1 MKNVTWDLANVREY
15 ALFVLP
21 VLSFVNQRVHPVG
34 SEVQLHSI
42 VLQGK
47 SESRYERVGYF
58 WTVDAEIIKTLSN
71 INSQGSESKKV
82 VLV

>member
-1 MKNVTWDLANVREY
+1 MTWDLANVREY

-21 VLSFVNQRVHPVG
+21 VLSFVNQRVHPMG
-34 SEVQLHSI
+34 SEVQLHGI

-47 SESRYERVGYF
+47 SESRYETVGYF
-58 WTVDAEIIKTLSN
+58 WTVNAEIIETLSN
-71 INSQGSESKKV
+71 INSQGSESQKV